1 MLTVLSVSFMAVL
14 RIVLICLA
22 GTWLRRR
29 GVLDRDFCRTLSRL
43 ILHLMLPCLLVS
55 KLSESAGGGNLVRWA
70 LLPAS
75 ALLYVGLGFVS
86 GTLVVWLTRPPA
98 AVRRLVTAASAFGN
112 SGYIPYPLVT
122 AIAAT
127 APLFAGDAGA
137 GGRGVAYISVY
148 LLCMSPCLW
157 GIGYPYLAH
166 QPLRALRR
174 EHFLSPPIIAALIGL
189 VLGVVP
195 FLHSVCVAEGA
206 PLRVLLDA
214 ASVVGEGVIPCA
226 LLVLGANLADTPSD
240 SADLPLRT
248 YVGVACGR
256 LVLMPALGVL
266 YVLLL
271 HQAGWLPA
279 DPMFALVLLIE
290 SAVPAATNLMV
301 MCQVHERSESA
312 MAWVLVVNNLLA
324 IVTLSLFGALFL
336 WLLPRLQ

>member
-1 MLTVLSVSFMAVL
+1 MFTVLSVSFTAVL

-22 GTWLRRR
+22 GTWLARR
-29 GVLDRDFCRTLSRL
+29 GVLDRAFCRALSRL
-43 ILHLMLPCLLVS
+43 ILHLMLPCLLIS
-55 KLSESAGGGNLVRWA
+55 KLSASASGANLARWA

-75 ALLYVGLGFVS
+75 ALLYVGVGFAVGS
-86 GTLVVWLTRPPA
+86 LMVWIIRPPP
-98 AVRRLVTAASAFGN
+98 AVRRLVTAATAFGN

-122 AIAAT
+122 ALAAT
-127 APLFAGDAGA
+127 APILATDAGA
-137 GGRGVAYISVY
+137 GDRGVAYISVY

-166 QPLRALRR
+166 QPLSSLRR
-174 EHFLSPPIIAALIGL
+174 EHFLSPPIISALIGL
-189 VLGVVP
+189 ALGLLP
-195 FLHSVCVAEGA
+195 PLHALFVANGA
-206 PLRVLLDA
+206 PLRVFIDA
-214 ASVVGEGVIPCA
+214 AGVVGDGVIPCA
-226 LLVLGANLADTPSD
+226 LIVLGANLADTP
-240 SADLPLRT
+240 AKTAELPLRS

-256 LVLMPALGVL
+256 LFIMPLFGCL
-266 YVLLL
+266 YVLALSRFGL
-271 HQAGWLPA
+271 LPA

-336 WLLPRLQ
+336 WLLPRL